1 MIHEAYMP
9 VYRCQDFY
17 CGRAGECTGFTR
29 GSTRG
34 PRGPK
39 NVNQVKSNVKE
50 KDLEFDPSL
59 TPDVSIGRWFFFNS
73 ITKKGYKTMVEFM
86 LNLMLKDGIQESVA
100 HNAAFQA
107 GFVAVKAPFAV
118 VETAASIVPGLG
130 SFVGA
135 GTSWTTCYCSLM
147 TMLSANIEIAKSSI
161 LVIQEMANEKMK

>member
-1 MIHEAYMP
+1 M
-9 VYRCQDFY
+9 
-17 CGRAGECTGFTR
+17 
-29 GSTRG
+29 
-34 PRGPK
+34 
-39 NVNQVKSNVKE
+39 KE

-59 TPDVSIGRWFFFNS
+59 TPDVSFGRWFFFNS

-118 VETAASIVPGLG
+118 VETAASIVPGMG

-135 GTSWTTCYCSLM
+135 GGPHHVPCRECKCPNRDASRHKFVLLGSCELD
-147 TMLSANIEIAKSSI
+147 SI
-161 LVIQEMANEKMK
+161 TLRPVCH